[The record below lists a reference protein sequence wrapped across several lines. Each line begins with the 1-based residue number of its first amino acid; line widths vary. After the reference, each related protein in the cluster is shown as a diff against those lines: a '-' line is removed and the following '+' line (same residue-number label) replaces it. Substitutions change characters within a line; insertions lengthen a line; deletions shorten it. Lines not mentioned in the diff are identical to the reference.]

1 MIKGEIKLAKVLVA
15 TGTSQNKMNKVVEL
29 LQAGLNDK
37 NVEAEIVAG
46 NIYETNVEDINPD
59 VIVLVG
65 VNKLDT
71 EIPTIDGVPFI
82 TGIGID
88 NVINDV
94 VAHIS

>member
-1 MIKGEIKLAKVLVA
+1 MAKVLVA

-29 LQAGLNDK
+29 LKSGLADRNM
-37 NVEAEIVAG
+37 EAEIVAE

-88 NVINDV
+88 HVINEV
-94 VAHIS
+94 LKYIS